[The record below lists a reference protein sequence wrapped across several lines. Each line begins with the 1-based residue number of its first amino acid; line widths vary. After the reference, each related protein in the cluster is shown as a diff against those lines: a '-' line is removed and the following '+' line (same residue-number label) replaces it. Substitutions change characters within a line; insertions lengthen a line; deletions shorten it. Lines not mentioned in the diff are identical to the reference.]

1 MWYANT
7 WTNNERAI
15 DMLVEATKALGKVL
29 STPVGVIMLEDLELS
44 RWSEKQARADYE
56 QMIDAGKRPTKT
68 REDARAKYESY
79 GGESYAMMNA
89 LSCMVVEASGYKVSN
104 IAARRTISYELRQ
117 INDVDLFDPNRE
129 AMRKLRRRC
138 MNLVYA

>member
-129 AMRKLRRRC
+129 AMRKLRSSC